1 MLLTIETRVPDLQG
15 AETGEEGM
23 NKSAQGVNRRSVLA
37 LGAAAAAFTIVRPA
51 SAATTLRLAVADPIT
66 SSVGKTATRFAELV
80 RESTGG
86 AVDIKVFPDG
96 VLFGNDQNAAV
107 NQLGG
112 GALDGLI
119 LASSVYASFEPR
131 MNAVSLPYL
140 FSDYDQL
147 KGYLRG
153 ALGQELLGSLD
164 RFNIVG
170 LGLMLRTFR
179 NTTTRDRAI
188 TKVEDF
194 QGLKLRVPNNQLFVR
209 LFQALNANPTPM
221 AFSEVYTAL
230 QLGAIDGQEN
240 PVEVPF
246 NNRFYEVQ
254 KHLNLTR
261 HVADSYL
268 LGLSRSAWSRIPANQ
283 QDHVR
288 SAAAKVAEEHNTR
301 EIEQENAII
310 AALRDKGM
318 TVNELG
324 AEEIAKIQKIAVGL
338 YPDFAGTVGNDFLNK
353 SLSFVGKS

>member
-1 MLLTIETRVPDLQG
+1 
-15 AETGEEGM
+15 M
-23 NKSAQGVNRRSVLA
+23 NKTAEGLNRRSVLA
-37 LGAAAAAFTIVRPA
+37 LGAAAAALTLVRPGSA
-51 SAATTLRLAVADPIT
+51 RAAATIRLAVADPAG
-66 SSVGKTATRFAELV
+66 SSVGKAATRFAELV

-86 AVDIKVFPDG
+86 AVQVMVFPDG

-107 NQLGG
+107 NQLGS

-147 KGYLRG
+147 RSYLRG
-153 ALGQELLGSLD
+153 APGQELLGSLD
-164 RFNIVG
+164 RFKVVG
-170 LGLMLRTFR
+170 LGMMLRTFR

-188 TKVEDF
+188 TRVEDF

-209 LFQALNANPTPM
+209 LFRALNANPTPM

-240 PVEVPF
+240 PVEVPL

-268 LGLSRSAWSRIPANQ
+268 LGLSRPAWQRIPEDQREN
-283 QDHVR
+283 VR
-288 SAAAKVAEEHNTR
+288 AAAAKMAEEHNEN
-301 EIEQENAII
+301 EIRQEASII

-318 TVNELG
+318 TVNELADG
-324 AEEIAKIQKIAVGL
+324 ESRKLQQIAAGL
-338 YPDFAGTVGNDFLNK
+338 YPEFADGIGKEFLEK

>member
-1 MLLTIETRVPDLQG
+1 
-15 AETGEEGM
+15 M
-23 NKSAQGVNRRSVLA
+23 NRSAQGLNRRSVLA
-37 LGAAAAAFTIVRPA
+37 LGAGAASLAFIRPARAAATI
-51 SAATTLRLAVADPIT
+51 RLAVADPAT
-66 SSVGKTATRFAELV
+66 SSVGKAATRFAELV

-86 AVDIKVFPDG
+86 AVEIMVFPDG

-107 NQLGG
+107 NQLGS

-147 KGYLRG
+147 TGYLRG
-153 ALGQELLGSLD
+153 APGRELLGSLD
-164 RFNIVG
+164 RFNVVG
-170 LGLMLRTFR
+170 LGMMLRTFR
-179 NTTTRDRAI
+179 NTTTRDRVI

-209 LFQALNANPTPM
+209 LFKALNANPTPM

-240 PVEVPF
+240 PVEVPL

-268 LGLSRSAWSRIPANQ
+268 LGLSRTAWRRIPENQ
-283 QDHVR
+283 QENVR
-288 SAAAKVAEEHNTR
+288 AAAAKMAEEHDAK
-301 EIEQENAII
+301 EIQQETAII
-310 AALRDKGM
+310 ASLKEKGM

-324 AEEIAKIQKIAVGL
+324 SGESVKLQQIAAGL
-338 YPDFAGTVGNDFLNK
+338 YPDFSGMIGKEFIAK
-353 SLSFVGKS
+353 SLAFVGKS